1 MVMAETQNFCSA
13 TKQQVISL
21 CSDDEDAKPSTT
33 ATSHATQGYW
43 KQNHA
48 DKWPAL
54 EAAVFFYKYS
64 HIRSDPFADS
74 GVLRELASNAM
85 DTAFKTHAR
94 FVIGQGMLE
103 MVRMS
108 YANFPSIFITSPT
121 SFR

>member
-1 MVMAETQNFCSA
+1 MAETQNFRSA

-21 CSDDEDAKPSTT
+21 CSDEEDAKPSTT
-33 ATSHATQGYW
+33 TTSRATQGYW

-54 EAAVFFYKYS
+54 EAAVFSYKYS
-64 HIRSDPFADS
+64 LIQSDPFADS

-85 DTAFKTHAR
+85 DIAFKTHAR

-103 MVRMS
+103 MVRTS
-108 YANFPSIFITSPT
+108 HTDFLSIFIMSLP